1 MLNGGL
7 KAFVLLLGGERL
19 LWTEL
24 RVYHLQVTRQ
34 LGCRQP
40 ASSNVR
46 KTPIVRNPKD
56 ECALRTLTP
65 KSWKGTP
72 DGYKDL
78 LKKILPF
85 RRISRVN
92 AGNASERRPVCLK
105 QSTEPPLEIR
115 RIQIAPEWEHERQP
129 KSGAFSPKRAL
140 SRLDDSL
147 NSRNVPHDG
156 QLIEAV
162 NATIRDD
169 CVHSFDI
176 ADLGDRIAF

>member
-1 MLNGGL
+1 M
-7 KAFVLLLGGERL
+7 LLLGGERL
-19 LWTEL
+19 LWTGL

-46 KTPIVRNPKD
+46 KAPIVRNPKD

-92 AGNASERRPVCLK
+92 AGNASERRPVSLK

-115 RIQIAPEWEHERQP
+115 RIQKAPEWEHERQP
-129 KSGAFSPKRAL
+129 KSGAFSPKRAS

-162 NATIRDD
+162 SATIRDD